1 MVGALP
7 TEEVETARA
16 QAAMSIAEQ
25 SPMGLACVSATV
37 VGVAQD
43 GIPPGLEPAITV
55 ATEARKDSQQG
66 PRMFWETSVGRF
78 RFSMEQM
85 PAQLRLTYV
94 LLAVLKQYYKINIVH
109 RILIVSL
116 TRMCSSFC

>member
-37 VGVAQD
+37 VGVARE
-43 GIPPGLEPAITV
+43 GVPPGSETTV
-55 ATEARKDSQQG
+55 TVSTAEARKDSQQG
-66 PRMFWETSVGRF
+66 PRVFWETSVGRF

-94 LLAVLKQYYKINIVH
+94 LLAVWENICLNF
-109 RILIVSL
+109 I
-116 TRMCSSFC
+116 